1 MKTVIPIALLLTS
14 CVTYPRYVKKYDCN
28 DQQKANLPVVVNTC
42 ISNFKD
48 SKVAKEI
55 SDTCYDIALKSL
67 CSPTDYFERVNV
79 FGNVGSAIPCKY
91 SVTYYENF
99 ICDGY

>member
-1 MKTVIPIALLLTS
+1 MKTLILAALLCTS
-14 CVTYPRYVKKYDCN
+14 CVTYPRYVKKYECT

-42 ISNFKD
+42 ISNFRE
-48 SKVAKEI
+48 SKKARHI
-55 SDTCYDIALKSL
+55 SDACYDVALKSL

-79 FGNVGSAIPCKY
+79 FGDVGNAIPCKY